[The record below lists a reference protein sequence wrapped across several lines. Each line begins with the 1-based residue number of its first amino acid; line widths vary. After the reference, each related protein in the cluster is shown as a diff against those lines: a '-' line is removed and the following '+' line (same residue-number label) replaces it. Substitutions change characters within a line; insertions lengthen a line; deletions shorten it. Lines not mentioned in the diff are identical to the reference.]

1 MSGWSWLAVAIGAAV
16 GAPARYWVDRRCLVR
31 WGTRWPVGTLIVNLV
46 GCLVLGLVTGFLA
59 AAGTSPVSAGSVVLS
74 AGVGTGFCGALTT
87 FGGFGA
93 QILDLERRSTR
104 PKGSRRAGVAYAAVS
119 VTIGVGLAVVG
130 YAAGSG
136 LG

>member
-1 MSGWSWLAVAIGAAV
+1 MSGWSWLAVAIGAAA
-16 GAPARYWVDRRCLVR
+16 GAPARFWVDRRCLAR
-31 WGTRWPVGTLIVNLV
+31 WGKRWPIGTLIVNLV

-59 AAGTSPVSAGSVVLS
+59 AAGASPVAASSVALS

-104 PKGSRRAGVAYAAVS
+104 PAGSRRVGVAYAAVS